1 MKFSSVPISTGSL
14 ESARRNPSSATI
26 LTLPGVIS
34 VSMPVS
40 MPLASSA
47 LAANAVFLTMSLKV
61 SQLNVS
67 LLIISLLSFIW
78 GKSSTDSP
86 ITLNSDELVF
96 IRTLFSSP
104 ASKSIISFG
113 SFLTISPKSFDATT
127 ADPGSSTSAS
137 IFLRMLISRSD
148 ADRVMVPS
156 VSASISMPL
165 STGSVVLVDTALET
179 VPSAFE
185 SVCCLHVNFI
195 IYIFLQIK
203 RENE

>member
-1 MKFSSVPISTGSL
+1 MMSLYLMNSPSIRRRLTSVFPILNTAFLSLRRISISSASLSSDMILLISFMILAVMMKFSSVPISTGSL

-78 GKSSTDSP
+78 GNPPQT
-86 ITLNSDELVF
+86 
-96 IRTLFSSP
+96 
-104 ASKSIISFG
+104 
-113 SFLTISPKSFDATT
+113 
-127 ADPGSSTSAS
+127 
-137 IFLRMLISRSD
+137 
-148 ADRVMVPS
+148 
-156 VSASISMPL
+156 
-165 STGSVVLVDTALET
+165 VL
-179 VPSAFE
+179 
-185 SVCCLHVNFI
+185 
-195 IYIFLQIK
+195 
-203 RENE
+203 